1 MKKLLAVVL
10 IELHGSLLAST
21 VVKYH
26 ALDYQRE
33 VTFGRGAC
41 AGLAQALLFVLHT
54 CLGLKIKENY
64 DNALFL
70 FM

>member
-1 MKKLLAVVL
+1 
-10 IELHGSLLAST
+10 
-21 VVKYH
+21 
-26 ALDYQRE
+26 LDYQRE

-41 AGLAQALLFVLHT
+41 AGLAQELLFVLHT